1 MNSGGKGLVG
11 FRREKV
17 DSEERE
23 SENLEYCLFFSWDL
37 KSHVINFWGLHDTI
51 SCVYEIV
58 FTILGYIDYN
68 IYTIIIKKSRLKITE
83 LKQVSYGNI
92 IIIIYL
98 FV

>member
-23 SENLEYCLFFSWDL
+23 SENLEYCFFFLGFKIPCYKFLRFARYDIVCL
-37 KSHVINFWGLHDTI
+37 RNH
-51 SCVYEIV
+51 V

-68 IYTIIIKKSRLKITE
+68 IYTIIIKKSRLK
-83 LKQVSYGNI
+83 LRN
-92 IIIIYL
+92 
-98 FV
+98 